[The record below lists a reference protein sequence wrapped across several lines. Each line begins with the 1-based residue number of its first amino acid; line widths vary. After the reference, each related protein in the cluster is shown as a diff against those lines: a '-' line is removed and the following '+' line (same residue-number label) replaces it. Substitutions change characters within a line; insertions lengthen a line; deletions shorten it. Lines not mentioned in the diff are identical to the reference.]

1 MGPGFESLR
10 VYKLKRKSSEN
21 HLFLG
26 FFLFYYFRI

>member
-21 HLFLG
+21 HFLEL
-26 FFLFYYFRI
+26 FLFYYFRI